1 MCWRIST
8 IISLYSEKKSS
19 IIDVKLEEPP
29 LLSLGPVL
37 SPSFGPL
44 VPPPVRGN
52 PPRPPPFIL
61 IGGCG

>member
-1 MCWRIST
+1 MLKNFNNNIPIFR
-8 IISLYSEKKSS
+8 KKSS